1 MFIYIALILTQTS
14 SDRYNVMLREW
25 LRQIFQQVHEGSL
38 SENEYKRTDEPPVKG
53 ASFGVSSGLVQSPS
67 NALVVTHVPD
77 LSCLSLL
84 ME

>member
-38 SENEYKRTDEPPVKG
+38 SENEYKRTDEPVKG